1 MSLSI
6 AYASRINYTYDMA
19 IIKVYRNGSL
29 SLAEHSEDIQ
39 QRWAPYDDAKPANR
53 SGRLN
58 SLYASPS
65 IAGVVR
71 WVKGNHLVSGSDPK
85 ADLTNHEIIVSNP
98 EQVFV
103 YSIDAY
109 DKTTR
114 FDGASTKGVE
124 KYWESGIPLS
134 EWESKSAE
142 LNLDPTEWEV
152 LLPVE
157 SIKSSKVVSNARILN
172 AASDFDKEQLKAEF
186 KRRSRFA

>member
-1 MSLSI
+1 
-6 AYASRINYTYDMA
+6 MA

-29 SLAEHSEDIQ
+29 NLAEHSEDIQ
-39 QRWAPYDDAKPANR
+39 QRWAPYDEAKPANR

-58 SLYASPS
+58 SLYASPN

-71 WVKGNHLVSGSDPK
+71 WVKGNHLVSGNDPK
-85 ADLTNHEIIVSNP
+85 VDLTNHEITVSNP

-103 YSIDAY
+103 YSIDVY

-114 FDGASTKGVE
+114 FNGADTKGVE

-134 EWESKSAE
+134 EWESKAAE

-152 LLPVE
+152 LLPLE
-157 SIKSSKVVSNARILN
+157 NIKSSNVVSNTRLLN
-172 AASDFDKEQLKAEF
+172 AASNFGKEQLKAEF
-186 KRRSRFA
+186 KRRTRFA